1 MVLAHAA
8 TGLHPFK
15 RRCTSSSAGG
25 VDGSVAPSVMSEEEM
40 NESTLSA
47 TIELPPRMK
56 DSTDPF
62 TSQMVVRLARSLP
75 LPSLTHDHVIAQT
88 T

>member
-1 MVLAHAA
+1 
-8 TGLHPFK
+8 
-15 RRCTSSSAGG
+15 
-25 VDGSVAPSVMSEEEM
+25 MSEEEM

-47 TIELPPRMK
+47 TIELPPRMV